1 MSLRPKK
8 PTAPP
13 DGASSRGAAL
23 FRLRFGF
30 VIIAMLLSV
39 FGVRLVQLQGL
50 DPHAYAAMAA
60 AEGLVTAE
68 LPAERGAIVD
78 RNGVELATSVDGLMI
93 VGDPQMTRKDAPE
106 IATRLADRLGIDY
119 FQLLDR
125 LRRQDTRF
133 QYLARRVPSTVATAV
148 VEELKEEGFKGLST
162 RRDPMRDYP
171 ADDIAANL
179 VGFIGQDEDKG
190 PLAGFERTFD
200 KQLSGTDG
208 SATYEVGGGNR
219 IPLGENSTV
228 KPVDGKDLRL
238 TLERDVQFY
247 AQRVLAEGVRKV
259 RGESGVAIVMDTRT
273 GEIIAAADYP
283 TYNANEPAEA
293 AEEDLGSRAASDVYE
308 PGSVEKVLTFG
319 ALIDAGKITP
329 RTRLQVPE
337 KLTRNGATI
346 GDHWDHGD

>member
-1 MSLRPKK
+1 
-8 PTAPP
+8 
-13 DGASSRGAAL
+13 
-23 FRLRFGF
+23 
-30 VIIAMLLSV
+30 MLLSV

-171 ADDIAANL
+171 AEEIAANL

-190 PLAGFERTFD
+190 PLAGFERTPD
-200 KQLSGTDG
+200 KPLSGTDG
-208 SATYEVGGGNR
+208 PRSAEQT
-219 IPLGENSTV
+219 
-228 KPVDGKDLRL
+228 
-238 TLERDVQFY
+238 
-247 AQRVLAEGVRKV
+247 
-259 RGESGVAIVMDTRT
+259 
-273 GEIIAAADYP
+273 
-283 TYNANEPAEA
+283 
-293 AEEDLGSRAASDVYE
+293 
-308 PGSVEKVLTFG
+308 
-319 ALIDAGKITP
+319 
-329 RTRLQVPE
+329 
-337 KLTRNGATI
+337 
-346 GDHWDHGD
+346 